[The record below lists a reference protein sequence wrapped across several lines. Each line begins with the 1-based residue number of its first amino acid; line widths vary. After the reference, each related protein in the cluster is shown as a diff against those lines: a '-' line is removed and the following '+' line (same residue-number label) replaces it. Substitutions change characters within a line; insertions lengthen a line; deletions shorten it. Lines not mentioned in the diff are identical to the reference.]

1 MQARV
6 LTLPELLNFN
16 PSLLNFTPSSTQPT
30 PIPLSFSKQSIL
42 QIQAEMTSVKNPT
55 IKWAQRSNLIYLT
68 LEVGDMKVEEL
79 SVVDDSF
86 KIRSVPSC
94 SVLLA

>member
-1 MQARV
+1 ME
-6 LTLPELLNFN
+6 T
-16 PSLLNFTPSSTQPT
+16 T
-30 PIPLSFSKQSIL
+30 
-42 QIQAEMTSVKNPT
+42 KNPT

-86 KIRSVPSC
+86 KIR
-94 SVLLA
+94 

>member
-1 MQARV
+1 M
-6 LTLPELLNFN
+6 
-16 PSLLNFTPSSTQPT
+16 
-30 PIPLSFSKQSIL
+30 
-42 QIQAEMTSVKNPT
+42 KNPT

-86 KIRSVPSC
+86 KIRSV
-94 SVLLA
+94 LLCLLSSPFNISNHCLVFQWDQRTDRLQGRLATLCQAEVG